1 MAEIAKALGVS
12 VQTVSAVV
20 NGKPGISSKTQA
32 RVRDA
37 IVQLDYRPN
46 EQARTLRGAKAKTV
60 GVIIPSITNPYFP
73 EFVRG
78 VEEAAR
84 LAGYSIFLCNT
95 DAELKHLLEYFALI
109 RANRASG
116 LICSVGI
123 AGEWLGHPDVT
134 RWIHKFT
141 REKVSVVLNGR
152 LGDNLPVKS
161 VVVDTAAA
169 IRDAARHLLD
179 LGHRRIGLIS
189 PPAGLAVTAERVR
202 AYREAFAGLGCPLD
216 LGLIVPGDFDL
227 EAGATAARQLMQCAP
242 RPTAIV
248 AANDLAAFGAISG
261 LSAMGLRVPDDVSV
275 LGFDD
280 IAFARV
286 FLPALTTIAQP
297 VYELGREALRLATA
311 AIPADEETGEAVVR
325 PARFIVRHSTGPAR

>member
-37 IVQLDYRPN
+37 IVQLEYRPN

-84 LAGYSIFLCNT
+84 MAGYSIFLCNT
-95 DAELKHLLEYFALI
+95 DTELKHLLEYFALI

-123 AGEWLGHPDVT
+123 VGEWLNNPDVT
-134 RWIHKFT
+134 SWIHKFT
-141 REKVSVVLNGR
+141 RDEVAVVLNGR
-152 LGDNLPVKS
+152 FGEKLPVKS
-161 VVVDTAAA
+161 VLVDTMAA
-169 IRDAARHLLD
+169 IRDATRHLLD
-179 LGHRRIGLIS
+179 LGHRRIGLVS
-189 PPAGLAVTAERVR
+189 PPTGLAVTTERVC
-202 AYREAFAGLGCPLD
+202 AYRDAFAELGCPLD
-216 LGLIVPGDFDL
+216 PDLIVPGDFDL
-227 EAGATAARQLMQCAP
+227 QAGAEAARQLMHRSV

-248 AANDLAAFGAISG
+248 AANDLAAFGAISA
-261 LSAMGLRVPDDVSV
+261 LSAMGLRVPEDVSV

-280 IAFARV
+280 IAFAKI

-297 VYELGREALRLATA
+297 VYQLGREALRLATS
-311 AIPADEETGEAVVR
+311 AIPVGGEVGEVVVL
-325 PARFIVRHSTGPAR
+325 PACFIARNSTGPVR